1 MSILPQPNQ
10 QRTLTRAIKL
20 ERISVTKGGS
30 SEQSAPERSAPRG
43 QNSVKKKWRQFA
55 VRAVV
60 TLLLFAFLLKSV
72 SWPTLIMTLIR
83 VHHAFLLLGLAA
95 GVVCIVFSAYGW
107 RSLVL
112 AEHIQTDLARLIN
125 LYLVGIAFS
134 HFLPTNMGGD
144 AVKAYYV
151 GRDSRNIPGATSAVL
166 MSRITSFWGML
177 LIALPTIFIMH
188 AEFTPAVIILFLLLN
203 LLLVGAIG
211 GAIFATVHL
220 PDASFR
226 FLRGAWTRHRIFM
239 RIREIGNALKATL
252 LLLDVSAR
260 FLRGAWIRHRIYV
273 TIREIGNAL
282 KAALRRPRALCA
294 AILYGMLFWIAS
306 FLNYYGYGAALGLRI
321 PLSFY
326 VIAVAIISIVAS
338 LPVSIN
344 GFGVRESA
352 FVYLCSTINIPAAS
366 SLLVVLLVDAQV
378 LLFGIIGGCIYLA
391 MGNKTNIRRLE
402 TQPTLE

>member
-10 QRTLTRAIKL
+10 QQAIPRPIKL
-20 ERISVTKGGS
+20 EHISVTKEIS
-30 SEQSAPERSAPRG
+30 SEQSVPEQSAPRG
-43 QNSVKKKWRQFA
+43 QNSAKKKWIPFD

-72 SWPTLIMTLIR
+72 SWSTLMTTLIR
-83 VHHAFLLLGLAA
+83 VHHTFLLLGLAA

-125 LYLVGIAFS
+125 LYLVGIAFC

-151 GRDSRNIPGATSAVL
+151 GHDSRNIPGATSAVL
-166 MSRITSFWGML
+166 MSRITSFLGML

-188 AEFTPAVIILFLLLN
+188 AEFKPAVIIWFLLLS
-203 LLLVGAIG
+203 LLLVGAIA
-211 GAIFATVHL
+211 GAIFATVLL
-220 PDASFR
+220 PDASAR
-226 FLRGAWTRHRIFM
+226 FLNGAWTRHRVF
-239 RIREIGNALKATL
+239 
-252 LLLDVSAR
+252 
-260 FLRGAWIRHRIYV
+260 V
-273 TIREIGNAL
+273 TIIEIGNAL

-306 FLNYYGYGAALGLRI
+306 FLNYYGYGAAVGLHI

-326 VIAVAIISIVAS
+326 IITVAFVSIVAA

-344 GFGVRESA
+344 GFGIRESA
-352 FVYLCSTINIPAAS
+352 FVYLCSTINVPPAA

-391 MGNKTNIRRLE
+391 MGNKTDIRRLE

>member
-10 QRTLTRAIKL
+10 QQAIPRPIKL
-20 ERISVTKGGS
+20 EHISVTKEIS
-30 SEQSAPERSAPRG
+30 SEQSVPEQSAPRG
-43 QNSVKKKWRQFA
+43 QNSAKKKWIPFD

-72 SWPTLIMTLIR
+72 SWSTLMTTLIR
-83 VHHAFLLLGLAA
+83 VHHTFLLLGLAA

-151 GRDSRNIPGATSAVL
+151 GHDSRNIPGATSAVL
-166 MSRITSFWGML
+166 MSRITSFLGML

-188 AEFTPAVIILFLLLN
+188 AEFKPAVIIWFLLLS
-203 LLLVGAIG
+203 LLLVGAIA
-211 GAIFATVHL
+211 GAIFATVLL
-220 PDASFR
+220 PDASAR
-226 FLRGAWTRHRIFM
+226 FLNGAWTRHRVFVTI
-239 RIREIGNALKATL
+239 IEIGNALKTAV

-260 FLRGAWIRHRIYV
+260 FLKGAWIMHRVFV
-273 TIREIGNAL
+273 TITEIGNAL

-306 FLNYYGYGAALGLRI
+306 FLNYYGYGAAVGLHI

-326 VIAVAIISIVAS
+326 IITVAFVSIVAA

-344 GFGVRESA
+344 GFGIRESA
-352 FVYLCSTINIPAAS
+352 FVYLCSTINVPPAA

-391 MGNKTNIRRLE
+391 MGNKTDIRRLE

>member
-20 ERISVTKGGS
+20 ERISVTKGAS

-43 QNSVKKKWRQFA
+43 QKSAKKKWIQFA

-72 SWPTLIMTLIR
+72 SWSTLIMTLIR

-188 AEFTPAVIILFLLLN
+188 AEFTPAVIILFLLLS

-211 GAIFATVHL
+211 GAIFAAVLL
-220 PDASFR
+220 PDASAR
-226 FLRGAWTRHRIFM
+226 FLREAWTRHRIFV

-252 LLLDVSAR
+252 LLPDVSAR

-273 TIREIGNAL
+273 TMREIGNAL

-294 AILYGMLFWIAS
+294 AILYGMLFWIAG
-306 FLNYYGYGAALGLRI
+306 FLNYYGYGAALGLHI

-326 VIAVAIISIVAS
+326 VIAVAFISIVAS

-344 GFGVRESA
+344 GFGVREGA
-352 FVYLCSTINIPAAS
+352 FVYLCSTINVPAAS
-366 SLLVVLLVDAQV
+366 SLLVVLLVDAQL

-391 MGNKTNIRRLE
+391 MGNKTSIRRLE
-402 TQPTLE
+402 TQPTRE

>member
-20 ERISVTKGGS
+20 ERISVTKGAS

-43 QNSVKKKWRQFA
+43 QNSAKKKWIQFA

-72 SWPTLIMTLIR
+72 SWSTLIMTLIR

-188 AEFTPAVIILFLLLN
+188 AEFTPAVIILFLLLS

-211 GAIFATVHL
+211 GAIFAAVLL
-220 PDASFR
+220 PDASAR
-226 FLRGAWTRHRIFM
+226 FLREAWTRHRIFV
-239 RIREIGNALKATL
+239 R
-252 LLLDVSAR
+252 
-260 FLRGAWIRHRIYV
+260 
-273 TIREIGNAL
+273 IREIGNAL

-294 AILYGMLFWIAS
+294 AILYGMLFWIAG
-306 FLNYYGYGAALGLRI
+306 FLNYYGYGAALGLHI

-326 VIAVAIISIVAS
+326 VIAVAFISIVAS

-352 FVYLCSTINIPAAS
+352 FVYLCSTINVPAAS
-366 SLLVVLLVDAQV
+366 SLLVVLLVDAQL